1 MQPVSWREADER
13 PRPVRRRCPP
23 RWLDVTNFNCQA
35 RQAHRLQRTEGED
48 VRTIH
53 PAGRDAWALA
63 SMLSAGVS
71 GCTPIDQVGPRW
83 SHYIWKLR
91 TVYGLAIES
100 VEEQHGG
107 EFSGRHVRYV
117 LRSRVG
123 FADPADAA
131 RHGAAQ

>member
-1 MQPVSWREADER
+1 MTPDLFTAATARATSS
-13 PRPVRRRCPP
+13 PP
-23 RWLDVTNFNCQA
+23 KPSTAKRGKRIAFNV
-35 RQAHRLQRTEGED
+35 TEGED
-48 VRTIH
+48 VRTIY

-71 GCTPIDQVGPRW
+71 GCTPIDHVGPRW

-117 LRSRVG
+117 LRSRVV

-131 RHGAAQ
+131 RHGAAK